1 MADDTPA
8 LIGRLGLDK
17 PDLAGY
23 SLGGGAVLHT
33 AALYPELA
41 GRLVVA
47 LATIRHGVTGDKRS
61 QPWGQATGGSVAGG
75 T

>member
-1 MADDTPA
+1 MTPRA

-33 AALYPELA
+33 AALYADLA
-41 GRLVVA
+41 DRLVVA
-47 LATIRHGVTGDKRS
+47 SATIPPRRHR
-61 QPWGQATGGSVAGG
+61 
-75 T
+75 